1 MANIFINEFVARHGP
16 PEFLHTNQAK
26 NFESNLMKE
35 VCQLLGVSKTRTTP
49 YHPQSNGVIERF
61 NRTLL
66 LLLSMAASD
75 NEVGLDKKLP
85 MVIFAYCTSVHESTK
100 STPFS
105 LMYGRE
111 VRLPI
116 DIMFGAPEDTPSSVH
131 QYARELASNLD
142 KAYNDVREHL
152 QADQCRQKDIYD
164 RRVSGP
170 SYACGDLVWLH
181 SPAVPKGRSKKL
193 HRPWQGPF
201 TVTKVLSDVIFRIKK
216 DTPPRKN
223 LVVHYNRLK
232 PYKLST
238 NCQPDPLDPWDYLVG
253 DPTHTSDNEQGL
265 RRPRSFGT
273 TCQLTQYK
281 HGSHSRTTTL
291 NKNTKTSD
299 PLRRCHHLLGH
310 SCKGEDG
317 VANRLF
323 CKDYR
328 ILCNA

>member
-1 MANIFINEFVARHGP
+1 
-16 PEFLHTNQAK
+16 
-26 NFESNLMKE
+26 MKE

-49 YHPQSNGVIERF
+49 YHPQSDGMIERF

-66 LLLSMAASD
+66 SLLSMAASD
-75 NEVGLDKKLP
+75 NEVDWDKKLP
-85 MVIFAYCTSVHESTK
+85 MVMLAYRTSMHESTK

-111 VRLPI
+111 VRLHI
-116 DIMFGAPEDTPSSVH
+116 DIMFGVPEDTSSSVH

-142 KAYNDVREHL
+142 KTYNDVREHL

-164 RRVSGP
+164 RCVSGP
-170 SYACGDLVWLH
+170 SYACGDRIWLH

-193 HRPWQGPF
+193 HRPWQAPL

-216 DTPPRKN
+216 DTPPRKD

-253 DPTHTSDNEQGL
+253 DPTHTSDNEQD
-265 RRPRSFGT
+265 RPPT
-273 TCQLTQYK
+273 
-281 HGSHSRTTTL
+281 SRQV
-291 NKNTKTSD
+291 SED
-299 PLRRCHHLLGH
+299 QDHLEQPALP
-310 SCKGEDG
+310 
-317 VANRLF
+317 A
-323 CKDYR
+323 YPIQTR
-328 ILCNA
+328 IPQ